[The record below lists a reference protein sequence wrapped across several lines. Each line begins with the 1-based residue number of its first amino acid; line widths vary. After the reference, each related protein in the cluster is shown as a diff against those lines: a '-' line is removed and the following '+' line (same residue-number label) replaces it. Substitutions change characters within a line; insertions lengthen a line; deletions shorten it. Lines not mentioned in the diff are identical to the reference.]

1 MKSTIAKLNGFLLL
15 VLLSYGFSGCT
26 ATREQEAEGDLNE
39 FRSWVNT
46 QTSNVAERTEEDW
59 QRTKA
64 DFQRRTAE
72 LDQKQNK
79 FSDKLKADYDEL
91 KAEFRKRDEERG
103 RMADRRSELSKWEK
117 DLLGTYADRS
127 TINAE
132 NIHQAYVTF
141 MDNVRSRREV
151 WDKEDWEM
159 AKMVLEELND
169 RKEEINDE
177 ITTEDE
183 VKIKALQMEFTA
195 LKTGKDA
202 DGN

>member
-1 MKSTIAKLNGFLLL
+1 MKSTIVKLNGFLLL

-46 QTSNVAERTEEDW
+46 QTNNVAERTEEDW

-79 FSDKLKADYDEL
+79 FSDKLKADYEEL

-103 RMADRRSELSKWEK
+103 RVAERRSELSKWEK
-117 DLLGTYADRS
+117 DLLGTYADMA

-132 NIHQAYVTF
+132 NVHQAYVTF

-151 WDKEDWEM
+151 WDNEDWEM

-169 RKEEINDE
+169 RKDEINDE

-195 LKTGKDA
+195 LETGNDA